1 MGYTKIWTISTR
13 LDHSLDYITNPDKTK
28 YKLDIEAVEGP
39 EKYITNKDKTES
51 ALYIDAFNCSKQ
63 NAVKHPRR
71 RKSSSVRRTGKSF
84 TRQTIPLSC
93 LMHLFWLSREKDS
106 LSLHRAPRA
115 TMRLLRRSL
124 SKQSESR
131 ILI

>member
-63 NAVKHPRR
+63 NAVKQMIDTQY
-71 RKSSSVRRTGKSF
+71 KKGKSQRVDGILAF
-84 TRQTIPLSC
+84 HIVQSFKEFETTPEVAHQCGVELVERLFADRFQVVLATQVDC
-93 LMHLFWLSREKDS
+93 L
-106 LSLHRAPRA
+106 
-115 TMRLLRRSL
+115 
-124 SKQSESR
+124 
-131 ILI
+131 